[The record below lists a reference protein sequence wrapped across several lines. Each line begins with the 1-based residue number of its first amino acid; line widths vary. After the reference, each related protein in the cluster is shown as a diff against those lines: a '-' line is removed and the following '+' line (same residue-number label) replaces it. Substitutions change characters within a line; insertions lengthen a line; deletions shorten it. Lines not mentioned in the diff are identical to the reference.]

1 MRVQRIEPDTA
12 NFLEAR
18 RQMEKRYPMNRRYF
32 LADLVRATEQI
43 DGHKH
48 EEFISSSRS
57 SKYALSRWRLFHIA
71 RFELALSYAQIGRLM
86 LRDHSTVI
94 HGLKKYEEEFLHTP
108 TEQAKRN
115 IIIARAES
123 LFLNI
128 PVELDDAEP

>member
-1 MRVQRIEPDTA
+1 
-12 NFLEAR
+12 
-18 RQMEKRYPMNRRYF
+18 
-32 LADLVRATEQI
+32 
-43 DGHKH
+43 
-48 EEFISSSRS
+48 
-57 SKYALSRWRLFHIA
+57 
-71 RFELALSYAQIGRLM
+71 M